1 MAQSQSQNAH
11 AECKD
16 LEKNRQEDFIS
27 KKG

>member
-11 AECKD
+11 VECKD
-16 LEKNRQEDFIS
+16 LDKNMQEDFIS